1 MSDVK
6 VQGRPTYGSNS
17 LGGEGWSFDSGR
29 STAVSGY
36 WFAGADLGRESETRV
51 WVNVNDTIMF
61 SATFTTIPLKFL
73 IPHFTVNH
81 TVKFHRESHTAV
93 VK

>member
-1 MSDVK
+1 MVVRFRKKYSCKWLLVC
-6 VQGRPTYGSNS
+6 
-17 LGGEGWSFDSGR
+17 
-29 STAVSGY
+29 
-36 WFAGADLGRESETRV
+36 GADLGRESETRV